1 MSMSRKRRKELVRLR
16 KSADQ
21 LWNQQQEVLERA
33 NTLAREAGRQA
44 GFLTRE
50 QVVPRVRESYD
61 QYLRPSVLASQG
73 LAGGASRRL
82 QQYMAPGIGTAL
94 ATALSVRDI
103 AKDARVRAALERVH
117 LQKPAP
123 VQKKGAGAGAFVA
136 LGVGLVA
143 AAGVGYAVWQTFR
156 ADDELWVAD
165 EEVQVSVKAQED

>member
-16 KSADQ
+16 KNADQ

-33 NTLAREAGRQA
+33 NALAREAGRQA

-50 QVVPRVRESYD
+50 QVVPRVREGYD
-61 QYLRPSVLASQG
+61 QYLRPRVLAGQG

-82 QQYMAPGIGTAL
+82 QQYMVPGIGTAL
-94 ATALSVRDI
+94 ATALSIRDI
-103 AKDARVRAALERVH
+103 TKDARVRAALERMR
-117 LQKPAP
+117 LQKPVP
-123 VQKKGAGAGAFVA
+123 QKKGPGVGAWVA
-136 LGVGLVA
+136 LGTGVVA

-165 EEVQVSVKAQED
+165 DEVQVSVKAQED

>member
-21 LWNQQQEVLERA
+21 LWSQQQEVLERA

-82 QQYMAPGIGTAL
+82 QQYVVPTIGTAL
-94 ATALSVRDI
+94 ATAASVRDI
-103 AKDARVRAALERVH
+103 TKDARVRAALERMG
-117 LQKPAP
+117 LQKPVP
-123 VQKKGAGAGAFVA
+123 QKRGPGVGAYVA
-136 LGVGLVA
+136 LGAGVIA

-165 EEVQVSVKAQED
+165 DEVQVSVKAQED

>member
-44 GFLTRE
+44 RFLTRE

-61 QYLRPSVLASQG
+61 QYLRPGMLVGQG
-73 LAGGASRRL
+73 VAGDASRRL
-82 QQYMAPGIGTAL
+82 QQYLVPGIGAAL
-94 ATALSVRDI
+94 ATVASVRDI
-103 AKDARVRAALERVH
+103 TKDARVRAALERVH
-117 LQKPAP
+117 LQKPVP
-123 VQKKGAGAGAFVA
+123 QKKRTGVGAYLALGAGV
-136 LGVGLVA
+136 VA

-165 EEVQVSVKAQED
+165 DEVQVSVKAQED

>member
-21 LWNQQQEVLERA
+21 LWSQQQEVLERA

-82 QQYMAPGIGTAL
+82 QQYVIPTIGTAL
-94 ATALSVRDI
+94 ATAASVRDI
-103 AKDARVRAALERVH
+103 TKDARVRAALERMG
-117 LQKPAP
+117 LQKPVP
-123 VQKKGAGAGAFVA
+123 QKRRPGVGAYVA
-136 LGVGLVA
+136 LGAGVVA

-165 EEVQVSVKAQED
+165 DEVQVSVKAQED